1 MRPTQL
7 VSVYLNE
14 ENVASGGGGGGT
26 AVKTGED
33 IPLFYDGLVAAGNLG
48 VQRIELGGA
57 VWVKLFFDVQLPGAT
72 NEAGVNLFWGPSPIL
87 TGLNAPFNTLVMFT
101 GNDSGYA
108 VYNYRVGFDADGSGA
123 GTITRMAGSDDST
136 STAQTVIVLMN

>member
-14 ENVASGGGGGGT
+14 ESVAGST

-33 IPLFYDGLVAAGNLG
+33 IPLFYDGPVAAGNLG

-57 VWVKLFFDVQLPGAT
+57 VWVKLSFDVQLPGAT
-72 NEAGVNLFWGPSPIL
+72 NEGGVNLFWGPSPIL
-87 TGLNAPFNTLVMFT
+87 TDLNAPFNTMVMFT
-101 GNDSGYA
+101 GVDSGYA

-123 GTITRMAGSDDST
+123 GTITRMPGSDNST
-136 STAQTVIVLMN
+136 STAQSVIVLIN